1 MNGMKGI
8 GRFYTATN
16 AYPGFP
22 KGAIVQTR
30 EQGGKSMNSNST
42 SRMPMLAGVGLA
54 LAAILLLL
62 PAHGHAATLNVTDDA
77 HVKGTSSKNFGNK
90 QKLKVNDVNDRRA
103 YAKFDLS
110 VLGGAVGADSGAQ
123 D

>member
-22 KGAIVQTR
+22 KGAIALNR

-62 PAHGHAATLNVTDDA
+62 PAHGHADTLNVTDDS
-77 HVKGTSSKNFGNK
+77 HVKGTTTKNFGK
-90 QKLKVNDVNDRRA
+90 KRVIKVDGTKDLTG
-103 YAKFDLS
+103 YAKFDLTPL
-110 VLGGAVGADSGAQ
+110 VGATGAV
-123 D
+123 